1 MDSLEKLINRDEIR
15 RLEKA
20 AREKDKKH
28 LVEWAKKYEQQ
39 IEFIMRQY
47 YEKMYQEE
55 INDSINN
62 FIFAVAYTAF
72 FSEETNLNN
81 ETLPEFM
88 SDLFATIDMYR
99 TGEFTPQEYVK
110 ELSDNGFV
118 VDDITYKPR
127 EHQVITVCGNFDKN
141 LFNKLSNQN
150 KIVIFANNNKE
161 LNVSKIR
168 VADEVY
174 ITDEEKFKDEMEL
187 AKKYHKSL
195 YTYYNLD
202 EEVKDEEN
210 KQD

>member
-28 LVEWAKKYEQQ
+28 LVEWAKRYEQQ

-174 ITDEEKFKDEMEL
+174 ITDEEKFKDEIEL

-202 EEVKDEEN
+202 EEVKDGES
-210 KQD
+210 KQN

>member
-28 LVEWAKKYEQQ
+28 LVEWAKRYEQQ

-62 FIFAVAYTAF
+62 FIFAVAYTAY

-174 ITDEEKFKDEMEL
+174 ITDEEKFKDEIEL

-202 EEVKDEEN
+202 EEVKDGES

>member
-39 IEFIMRQY
+39 IEFIMRQF

-174 ITDEEKFKDEMEL
+174 ITDKEKFKDEIEL

>member
-39 IEFIMRQY
+39 IEFIMRQF

-174 ITDEEKFKDEMEL
+174 ITDEEKFKDEIEL

>member
-168 VADEVY
+168 IADEVY
-174 ITDEEKFKDEMEL
+174 ITDEEKFKDEIEL

>member
-174 ITDEEKFKDEMEL
+174 ITDEEKFKDEIEL

>member
-28 LVEWAKKYEQQ
+28 LAEWAKKYEQQ

-174 ITDEEKFKDEMEL
+174 ITDEEKFKDEIEL

>member
-28 LVEWAKKYEQQ
+28 LAEWAKKYEQQ

-168 VADEVY
+168 IADEVY
-174 ITDEEKFKDEMEL
+174 ITDEEKFKDEIEL